1 MLRQVYEYRVHGYP
15 TTAEHEIEMRLMSDR
30 LHKNFFDES
39 GQPKSHLTQKQFE
52 EYMKHAD
59 EVAKKWL

>member
-1 MLRQVYEYRVHGYP
+1 MLREVYEYRVHGDLLSVD
-15 TTAEHEIEMRLMSDR
+15 HEIMNER
-30 LHKNFFDES
+30 LHRNFFDES

-52 EYMKHAD
+52 EHMKHAD

>member
-15 TTAEHEIEMRLMSDR
+15 STAEREIAMRLMSER
-30 LHKNFFDES
+30 LHRNFFDES
-39 GQPKSHLTQKQFE
+39 GQPKSRLTQKQFE

>member
-1 MLRQVYEYRVHGYP
+1 MLRQVYEYRVRGYP
-15 TTAEHEIEMRLMSDR
+15 TTAEREIEMRLMIDR

-39 GQPKSHLTQKQFE
+39 GQPKSRLTQKQFE